1 MTTPSEKE
9 ALRSPLTDEMCRDI
23 RKYALQGHMTF
34 STDVL
39 RLLNMLDAKDT
50 KLAQYVEKM
59 KEDDFALGRIDY
71 LCGEPNEMECSAYG
85 VLHFE
90 PLLVVDKVATLLYKM
105 RGYNGD

>member
-1 MTTPSEKE
+1 MTPSEKE
-9 ALRSPLTDEMCRDI
+9 ATRAGALSDEECRSIKSE
-23 RKYALQGHMTF
+23 ALQGHMTF

-105 RGYNGD
+105 RGYNE